1 MITSPPRARQSGLSF
16 ASVWQ
21 ELAHKHGERIALR
34 DPHAEPELEL
44 TFQQVYEQITAFAS
58 GLQAL
63 GVQGGDR
70 VAIIADNSPRWLVA
84 DMGSLILGAV
94 NVPRSAVADPQ
105 ELAYII
111 RHSGSQVLLVED
123 LKTWERLHPHL
134 QDVAITTIVLLSN
147 ETLVGS
153 LNYRELLQ
161 KGSAR
166 AFTPPAIDPSQLAT
180 LIYTS
185 GTTGQPKGVMLTH
198 GNLLH
203 QVEYLDVVVQPQPG
217 DRVLTILPTWHSYE
231 RACEYFL
238 LSRACTLI
246 YTNPKLLKKDLTLH
260 NPHFL
265 IAVPRIWESV
275 YEGIQKQFKE
285 KSPGQQKLIR
295 FLLARSEQHILQKRI
310 VTGQSLAHLE
320 SGIPTRLWAGVQTAV
335 TAPFQVLAD
344 RLIFKKV
351 RGAIGHNF
359 RQAISGGGSL
369 PAYIDTFFEMAGI
382 CILNGYGLTETS
394 PVLTARRPSN
404 NVRGTIGLPIPKTE
418 IQIWDPETLT
428 PLPQGQK
435 GLIMARG
442 PQVMAGYYLNPE
454 ATAKVLTPEG
464 WFNTGDLG
472 WLTPT
477 GQLVITGRAKDT
489 IVLRNGENI
498 EPQPIEDVC
507 SQSPYIGQII
517 VVGQDQKRL
526 AALIYPHLDNLTLW
540 AESLGIPEREEALLA
555 LPQVKDLL
563 RKELAQRVK
572 QRFGYRPDDQIAD
585 FRFIP
590 EPCSVENG
598 LLTQTLKVRRN
609 LVTERYADL
618 IQSLFAEG

>member
-1 MITSPPRARQSGLSF
+1 GLSF
-16 ASVWQ
+16 ATIWQ
-21 ELAHKHGERIALR
+21 EVAQKHGDRIALR
-34 DPHAEPELEL
+34 DPHAEPVLEL
-44 TFQQVYEQITAFAS
+44 TYRQVYEQIAGFAG

-63 GVQGGDR
+63 GVQVGDR
-70 VAIIADNSPRWLVA
+70 VAIIDDNSPRWIVA
-84 DMGSLILGAV
+84 DMGSLLMGAV

-105 ELAYII
+105 ELAYVI
-111 RHSGSQVLLVED
+111 RHSGSQWLIVENV
-123 LKTWERLHPHL
+123 KTWQRLAPHV
-134 QDVAITTIVLLSN
+134 QDLGIRDVILLSN
-147 ETLVGS
+147 ESYEGCLNFVG
-153 LNYRELLQ
+153 LLK
-161 KGSAR
+161 KGYAHGFQ
-166 AFTPPAIDPSQLAT
+166 APALPLDHLAT

-217 DRVLTILPTWHSYE
+217 DKILTILPTWHSYE

-238 LSRACTLI
+238 LSRACTLV
-246 YTNPKLLKKDLTLH
+246 YTNPKLLKKDFTAE

-275 YEGIQKQFKE
+275 YEGIHKQFKE

-295 FLLARSEQHILQKRI
+295 FLLAQSETYILNKRI
-310 VTGQSLAHLE
+310 VTGTSIRHLHSSPATQLAAALRMAWSFPFHRLAH
-320 SGIPTRLWAGVQTAV
+320 A
-335 TAPFQVLAD
+335 
-344 RLIFKKV
+344 LIFKKV
-351 RGAIGHNF
+351 RAAIGSNF
-359 RQAISGGGSL
+359 KQAISGGGSL
-369 PAYIDTFFEMAGI
+369 PDHIDTFFEMAGI

-394 PVLTARRPSN
+394 PVLTARRPEN

-418 IQIWDPETLT
+418 IQIRDPDTQQV
-428 PLPQGQK
+428 LPPEQK
-435 GLIMARG
+435 GIIWARG
-442 PQVMAGYYLNPE
+442 PQVMKGYYQNPE
-454 ATAKVLTPEG
+454 ATAKVMDAQG

-472 WLTPT
+472 WLTPD

-507 SQSPYIGQII
+507 LQSPYISQII

-526 AALIYPHLDNLTLW
+526 AALIYPNLEELHAW
-540 AESLGIPEREEALLA
+540 AASQGIPEREQELLA
-555 LPQVKDLL
+555 TAAVKELL
-563 RKELAQRVK
+563 RKELLQRVK
-572 QRFGYRPDDQIAD
+572 QRFGYRPDDQISD

-598 LLTQTLKVRRN
+598 LMTQTLKLRRN
-609 LVTERYADL
+609 LINERYRDL
-618 IQSLFAEG
+618 IQSMFQEK